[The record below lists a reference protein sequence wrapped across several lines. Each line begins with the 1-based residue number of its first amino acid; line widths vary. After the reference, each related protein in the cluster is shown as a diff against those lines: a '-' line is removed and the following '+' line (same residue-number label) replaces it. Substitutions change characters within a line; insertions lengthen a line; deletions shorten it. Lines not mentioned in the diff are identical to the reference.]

1 VIEKISQPLLSALA
15 VLSKILSTLLRG
27 FSGFLPPRKPCPF
40 RPEGINSGRDLSALL
55 SFLTSQASP
64 SVGAGLWGVST
75 HKLPFHA
82 SFPVHLTAPGAARL
96 TVFLPRQ
103 LGSLP
108 FQGAGLSGLSDLG
121 RFAYLF
127 GRFTRSGLFFHLR
140 GPSLSYDPKAAPL
153 CCR

>member
-1 VIEKISQPLLSALA
+1 MIEEPLQTPLSAPA

-27 FSGFLPPRKPCPF
+27 SSGFLPPRKPCPS
-40 RPEGINSGRDLSALL
+40 RPEGINSGRDLVALL

-64 SVGAGLWGVST
+64 SVGADEKGVST
-75 HKLPFHA
+75 FSFPFHA
-82 SFPVHLTAPGAARL
+82 SFPAHLTVPGAARL

-108 FQGAGLSGLSDLG
+108 FMGAGLSGLSDLA
-121 RFAYLF
+121 RFSYLF

-140 GPSLSYDPKAAPL
+140 APSMPLNPKATPL